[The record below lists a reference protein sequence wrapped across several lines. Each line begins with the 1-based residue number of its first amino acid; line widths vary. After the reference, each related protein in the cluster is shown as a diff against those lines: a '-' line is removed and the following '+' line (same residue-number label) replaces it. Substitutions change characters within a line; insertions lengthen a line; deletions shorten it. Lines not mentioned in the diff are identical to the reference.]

1 MTAPSPS
8 FLGSR
13 SAILPL
19 LALLTGACGGGAE
32 LAPLGTSSASLE
44 SDNGRSLNGRSL
56 NGITINGRS
65 LNGVTL
71 NSVQASGVKLGS
83 AAVGSLS
90 LAATVFSGSVGSA
103 RITGAGFVGTTWNGV
118 LSDGTTL
125 PLQVTAVAPLPAP
138 NADLLGYAL
147 SYQTALGW
155 TPVCGVE
162 LDGSAA
168 LAVPMTG
175 TWNYG
180 QNVGGAGSYTPSAG
194 GFTFACRHFAVA
206 KCVEMGYR
214 PWAKSASGSQ
224 LLNYLVACT
233 RLLRADYCGTGV
245 SYTVDGTL
253 LDLYDRL
260 GIQTDSDPT
269 WPVEAEW
276 NANGAL
282 CVAPASG
289 TRFSNTLLV
298 PPCYAKLSQ
307 VGCGSSFTGA
317 GDASALNS
325 FIIDRYLKP
334 APIP

>member
-1 MTAPSPS
+1 MTATSPS
-8 FLGSR
+8 LPGSR
-13 SAILPL
+13 TAILPL
-19 LALLTGACGGGAE
+19 LALLAGACGGGAE
-32 LAPLGTSSASLE
+32 SAPLGASTASLE

-71 NSVQASGVKLGS
+71 NGVQASGVKLG
-83 AAVGSLS
+83 AASVGSIS
-90 LAATVFSGSVGSA
+90 LAATVLSGTVGTTKIS
-103 RITGAGFVGTTWNGV
+103 GAGFVGTTWSGV

-125 PLQVTAVAPLPAP
+125 PLQITAAAPLPAP

-168 LAVPMTG
+168 LAVPMVG

-224 LLNYLVACT
+224 LMSYLVACT

-253 LDLYDRL
+253 IDLYDRL
-260 GIQTDSDPT
+260 GIQKDTDPA
-269 WPVEAEW
+269 WPLEAEW
-276 NANGAL
+276 NPNGAL
-282 CVAPASG
+282 CVAASSSN
-289 TRFSNTLLV
+289 RFSNTGLV
-298 PPCYAKLSQ
+298 PPCYARLSKS
-307 VGCGSSFTGA
+307 GCANSYTGTGTSDSS
-317 GDASALNS
+317 DS